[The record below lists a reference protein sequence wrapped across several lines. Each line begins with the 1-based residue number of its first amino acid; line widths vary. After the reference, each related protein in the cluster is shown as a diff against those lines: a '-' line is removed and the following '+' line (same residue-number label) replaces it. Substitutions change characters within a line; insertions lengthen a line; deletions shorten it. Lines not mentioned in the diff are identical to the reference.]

1 MDRGAW
7 RGIVHRIAKNW
18 TRLKRQHQNETGN
31 FEKAERNGI
40 NKMLFIAKISNSG
53 NKFKQWQC
61 TIVLGLGMGI
71 CASRVFHFYIYISWS
86 TWYCGGHK
94 APQI

>member
-7 RGIVHRIAKNW
+7 WGIVHRIAKNW

-53 NKFKQWQC
+53 NKF
-61 TIVLGLGMGI
+61 T
-71 CASRVFHFYIYISWS
+71 
-86 TWYCGGHK
+86 
-94 APQI
+94 